1 MKRVP
6 LAEFK
11 AHCSRYV
18 DEVAGEEIVI
28 TKYGKAVARLS
39 FEEDRPKRD
48 LWDLR
53 GALKGKLIVNPNDDF
68 FSTGIKWEAES
79 PERVGFES

>member
-1 MKRVP
+1 MKKVP

-18 DEVAGEEIVI
+18 EEVADEEIVI

-39 FEEDRPKRD
+39 FEEDRPKGD
-48 LWDLR
+48 LWDLL
-53 GALKGKLIVNPNDDF
+53 GALKGKLIVDPNDDF
-68 FSTGIKWEAES
+68 LSTGIKWEAQS
-79 PERVGFES
+79 PEPVGFES